1 MDLQLTFTMIEYQL
15 VLTVDG
21 YQMLMYLAVLLVLVM
36 WSGSIGLREWSAL
49 LQIITVLK
57 AIALLRAI
65 LAEDA

>member
-49 LQIITVLK
+49 LQIITLLK